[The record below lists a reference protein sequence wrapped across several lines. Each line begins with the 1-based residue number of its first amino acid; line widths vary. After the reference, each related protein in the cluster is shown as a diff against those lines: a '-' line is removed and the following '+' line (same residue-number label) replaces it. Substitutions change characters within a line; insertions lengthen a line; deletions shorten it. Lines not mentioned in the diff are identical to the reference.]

1 MAQVVK
7 NNIVAQNVLN
17 TLNMNNTEL
26 AKSLRKVSSGM
37 KINGAGDGAS
47 EYSIGERMDVMI
59 RSLGQDI
66 CNTKTGQSILKTAEG
81 GIQEIINNIRSMK
94 ELAINSA
101 NDTNTDWDRA
111 TIEKEFS
118 SRMTT
123 IADIAA
129 TTNYNGKLLL
139 NGEYYEPSAVEVTL
153 PPVSIST
160 PVSGRGIVP
169 NEIDDLTKAFSA
181 VSGTSVGGAFTRAD
195 LGASATKSYTGDPI
209 QVKIDF
215 SGALKDGSAPSC
227 PADFDQQGFFILCTG
242 CPQYVNIKF
251 DASTSIST
259 YVPNASTTVGM
270 AREYVIGIKDVTD
283 VANLPKAVFDGI
295 KNATGRTE
303 EALKGCY
310 LNSDDTKRTDI
321 AMPGGG
327 TWNPDFSITD
337 YKEFA
342 KDSTDGKSIA
352 MDGEHNLRILDNGD
366 GTYSLW
372 RMRGPSMGI
381 NDKGVHEIDP
391 PAPSPTPRSTANYT
405 KGNPLIIHTGTK
417 ANQHLVVYINSMHP
431 IAMGLNRAS
440 VVTREKAVQ
449 SLNIVDKALEYS
461 LNEITRIGA
470 YQLELEHTENN
481 LVIAEENTTSSKS
494 TIQDADMAKEMQLYN
509 RNNVLSQAAQS
520 MLAQA
525 NQNLGSVLDLLQ

>member
-7 NNIVAQNVLN
+7 NNIMAQNALN

-26 AKSLRKVSSGM
+26 AKSLRKVSSGA

-139 NGEYYEPSAVEVTL
+139 NGEYYEPREVD
-153 PPVSIST
+153 VT
-160 PVSGRGIVP
+160 PVIDPTPTPAPSSGRGIVP
-169 NEIDDLTKAFSA
+169 NELSDLASAFSP
-181 VSGTSVGGAFTRAD
+181 VGGTT
-195 LGASATKSYTGDPI
+195 ASGSMSSGLPGVMATKSYNGNPM
-209 QVKIDF
+209 QVKMDF

-227 PADFDQQGFFILCTG
+227 PADFDQQGFFILCAA
-242 CPQYVNIKF
+242 CAQFVNIKF
-251 DASTSIST
+251 DASTNSSS
-259 YVPNASTTVGM
+259 YMPNASSTVKA

-283 VANLPKAVFDGI
+283 VADLPKAVFEGI
-295 KNATGRTE
+295 KNAAGRTE
-303 EALKGCY
+303 EALIRCY
-310 LNSDDTKRTDI
+310 LNPDGTNRTDSLSDFPPETYI
-321 AMPGGG
+321 A
-327 TWNPDFSITD
+327 N
-337 YKEFA
+337 A
-342 KDSTDGKSIA
+342 KDSADGKSIA
-352 MDGEHNLRILDNGD
+352 VDGEHNLRVVDNGD

-372 RMRGPSMGI
+372 RSSGPQMGI
-381 NDKGVHEIDP
+381 NDEGVHEIDP
-391 PAPSPTPRSTANYT
+391 PAPSPTPRSTTDYT

-449 SLNIVDKALEYS
+449 ALGIVDTALQYS

-470 YQLELEHTENN
+470 YQVELEHTENN